1 MADKKAF
8 VMVGQKIIFFLIKFL
23 KKLASFCL
31 LGAGIVVFS
40 VGLFSLW
47 VGWQF
52 SRGANLKP
60 AVLYHDLKW
69 GWQHPDGSQY
79 HSFLLLGLDQR
90 PDNPT
95 LLTDTILLVTVNT
108 RTGKGLFFSL
118 PRDLWLDDQ
127 RTKINALYY
136 YGRQRD
142 SQHPF
147 GLLKTTVERLTG
159 QKIDQVILLTMTNVR
174 DLIDFL
180 GGIDI
185 YVERSFQD
193 AHFPRDDGSH
203 GVRTVSF
210 QKGWQHFSGRRALEY
225 MRSRKSSD
233 PQEGNDLARERRQQ
247 EVLLALE
254 KTIIKAR
261 PWWQMPYFLGQMYDF
276 VQKNILIRPHL
287 TLATIAQWR
296 WLVRVIQQQ
305 PLRQELP
312 WQGNNAILE
321 TGVDPYYGSWI
332 LQPRRGD
339 YALIKKFFQAQL
351 RRLQ

>member
-1 MADKKAF
+1 
-8 VMVGQKIIFFLIKFL
+8 MVGQKVIPFLVQIA
-23 KKLASFCL
+23 KKLA
-31 LGAGIVVFS
+31 I
-40 VGLFSLW
+40 FSLLVVGVVIFFAVFLSFW
-47 VGWQF
+47 AGWQF
-52 SRGANLKP
+52 ARGAHLKP
-60 AVLYHDLKW
+60 AALYHDLKW
-69 GWQHPDGSQY
+69 GWQHPDRNQY

-108 RTGKGLFFSL
+108 KTGKSLLFSL
-118 PRDLWLDDQ
+118 PRDLWLEDQ

-136 YGRQRD
+136 YGRRRD
-142 SQHPF
+142 PQHPF

-159 QKIDQVILLTMTNVR
+159 QKIDQVALLTMANVR

-185 YVERSFQD
+185 YVERSFRD
-193 AHFPRDDGSH
+193 SHFPRDDGSH

-210 QKGWQHFSGRRALEY
+210 QKGWHHFSGQRALEY
-225 MRSRKSSD
+225 MRSRKSSN

-261 PWWQMPYFLGQMYDF
+261 PWWQIPYFLGQMYNF
-276 VQKNILIRPHL
+276 VQKNILIRPRV

-296 WLVRVIQQQ
+296 WLRRAIKQQ
-305 PLRQELP
+305 PLRQELL
-312 WQGNNAILE
+312 WQGDAAILE
-321 TGVDPYYGSWI
+321 TGIDPYYGSWI

-339 YALIKKFFQAQL
+339 YGLIKQFFQTQL
-351 RRLQ
+351 RHLQ